1 MKDRAYGKINLTLDI
16 ESKREDGYHNI
27 NSIMIPI
34 NFADEI
40 EIDKTEKMKYVSN
53 SKMIFNE
60 KNTIVK
66 ALDYMIRT
74 YDIRDNFEIRIFKRI
89 PTQAGLGGGSS
100 DGASVIRI
108 LNSMYE
114 LNMSDEEIE
123 KACMAVGADVLFTYY
138 NKPAR
143 VYGIGE
149 KIEFFKMRK
158 SRNLLIVKPKEGV
171 STKDAYNN
179 LDVNDCVHPDV
190 QEVQRRLERGM
201 EYIPLL
207 GNSLEKPSID
217 LCPVIDEIKEDL
229 RNYGFSN
236 PLMSGSG
243 SSVFALSDNY
253 ELLQKAKNELRKK
266 YKFVI
271 VTKLLK

>member
-16 ESKREDGYHNI
+16 ESVREDGYHNI

-34 NFADEI
+34 NYADDI
-40 EIDKTEKMKYVSN
+40 ELNVSEKMEYHSN
-53 SKMIFNE
+53 SKMLFNE

-66 ALDYMIRT
+66 AMDYMKKT
-74 YDIRDNFEIRIFKRI
+74 YNIKDNFNVSIFKRI
-89 PTQAGLGGGSS
+89 PTQAGLGGGSG
-100 DGASVIRI
+100 DGASIIRM
-108 LNSMYE
+108 LNE
-114 LNMSDEEIE
+114 LYDLKMTPPEIE

-149 KIEFFKMRK
+149 KIEFFNLKR

-171 STKDAYNN
+171 STKLAYDN
-179 LDVNDCVHPDV
+179 LNLYDCDHPDV
-190 QEVQRRLERGM
+190 FEVQRRLQKGE
-201 EYIPLL
+201 EYIGLL

-217 LCPVIDEIKEDL
+217 LCPVIEEVKEDL
-229 RNYGFSN
+229 RNYGFRN
-236 PLMSGSG
+236 PIMSGSG
-243 SSVFALSDNY
+243 SSVFAFSDNY
-253 ELLQKAKNELRKK
+253 DLLQKAKNELRQK